1 VNIERR
7 EERQV
12 ELEADMTAREAAV
25 NKKMAGVKSREK
37 AAIVEQ
43 NRLGD
48 EAAAIKRTRAK
59 IQKLCDGA

>member
-37 AAIVEQ
+37 AAILEQ

-48 EAAAIKRTRAK
+48 EAAAIKRTRTK